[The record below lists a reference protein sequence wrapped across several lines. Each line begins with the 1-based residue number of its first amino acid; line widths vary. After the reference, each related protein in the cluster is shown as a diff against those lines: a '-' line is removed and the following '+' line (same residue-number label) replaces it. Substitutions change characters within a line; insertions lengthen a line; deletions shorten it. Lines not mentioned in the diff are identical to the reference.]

1 MTIPEK
7 SMAMGKSPEGFFLPG
22 IPCFKNTSF
31 LFGDYSI
38 GILRLP
44 ESLALRL
51 KYTLKGYASC
61 LPYFCR

>member
-38 GILRLP
+38 G
-44 ESLALRL
+44 
-51 KYTLKGYASC
+51 
-61 LPYFCR
+61 F